1 VWVLETNP
9 VTGNDAML
17 SFIQRHAAKVR
28 GILHGFDRVRLR
40 GTLRWLAN
48 CRGLLTYLFAKKV
61 LLKEFKEYATD
72 ITDRIRTASHKTA
85 EAAGRPLEYL
95 HSSALSKEDR
105 ARAIAQADGVTE
117 GLIAVFSCVEPCISY
132 RIARNRDEQKL
143 ELRCEHMKC
152 LHHYFYYLDPQL
164 GFCHLRLQ
172 TWFPF
177 NLHVCLNGREWLA
190 RQMDQA
196 GLGYVRRDNTFTHV
210 ADLEQAQ
217 QLFDQQLK
225 GNWEVFLRR
234 LTQQSH
240 PLHRELFRD
249 PELTYYWSID
259 ESEWASDVMF
269 RTSDDLAALYPRLIR
284 HGLTG
289 LGSPDVLRFLG
300 RKTTAQGEVNA
311 HFAGEIATDLKRRPE
326 GMRIKHRLNRNSIK
340 MYDKQGS
347 VLRVETTIND
357 ARDLKVYRRS
367 EGDPNGPKKWLRMR
381 KGVADLRR
389 RAQISQASNQRY
401 LASLATVDSDASLGE
416 LSAPLCQPAQLAQ
429 RRVRAL
435 NPLSVEDGGLLASVS
450 RGEFAINGFRN
461 RDLRALLSPADEA
474 DPATLRRR
482 SAAITRKLRLLRGH
496 GLISKVAKTHR
507 YVLTNQGREAIAA
520 LLAAK
525 NASATKLNQLAA

>member
-1 VWVLETNP
+1 
-9 VTGNDAML
+9 ML
-17 SFIQRHAAKVR
+17 SFIQRQAAKVS
-28 GILHGFDRVRLR
+28 GVLHGFDRVRLR

-48 CRGLLTYLFAKKV
+48 CRGLMSYLFAKKV

-72 ITDRIRTASHKTA
+72 ITDRMRAASHATA
-85 EAAGRPLEYL
+85 AAAGRPLEYL
-95 HSSALSKEDR
+95 NSSLISKEDL
-105 ARAIAQADGVTE
+105 ARDIARVDGITA

-132 RIARNRDEQKL
+132 RVAYNRDKQEL
-143 ELRCEHMKC
+143 ELRCERMKC

-190 RQMDQA
+190 RQMDAA
-196 GLGYVRRDNTFTHV
+196 GLGYVRRDNCFTQV
-210 ADLEQAQ
+210 ADVEQTQ
-217 QLFDQQLK
+217 QLLDQQLQT
-225 GNWEVFLRR
+225 NWTTFLHR
-234 LTQQSH
+234 LTRQAH
-240 PLHRELFRD
+240 PLHRSLFLD
-249 PELTYYWSID
+249 PELTYYWSIE

-269 RTSDDLAALYPRLIR
+269 RSPDELAALYPRLIR

-289 LGSPDVLRFLG
+289 LSSVDVLRFLG
-300 RKTTAQGEVNA
+300 HKVPAHGLVNA
-311 HFAGEIATDLKRRPE
+311 NFKGEIATDLKRRPE

-340 MYDKQGS
+340 MYDKQS
-347 VLRVETTIND
+347 LVLRVETTIND
-357 ARDLKVYRRS
+357 ARDMKVFRRS
-367 EGDPNGPKKWLRMR
+367 EANPQGPKKWLRMR
-381 KGVADLRR
+381 KGIADLRR
-389 RAQISQASNQRY
+389 RAHLSQASNQRY

-416 LSAPLCQPAQLAQ
+416 LTAPLCQPAQLAE

-435 NPLSVEDGGLLASVS
+435 NPLSAADGELLAGVS

-461 RDLRALLSPADEA
+461 RDLRALLYPGEEA
-474 DPATLRRR
+474 DPTVQRRR

-496 GLISKVAKTHR
+496 GLISKVTKTHR
-507 YVLTNQGREAIAA
+507 YVLTDAGREAIAA